1 MGLPPV
7 GRGDHHSRL
16 LSSSTD
22 MDDDGSGV
30 VTDPNGGSFEYL
42 GCFLD
47 MHDDRI
53 LGSKTV
59 SADMTPMVSPKT
71 DEWE

>member
-7 GRGDHHSRL
+7 GRGGSRFL
-16 LSSSTD
+16 FSSTD
-22 MDDDGSGV
+22 EDDDESGV
-30 VTDPNGGSFEYL
+30 MTDPNGGSFEYL

-53 LGSKTV
+53 LGSKIV
-59 SADMTPMVSPKT
+59 SADMTPMVRPE
-71 DEWE
+71 D